1 MSKFQTKTLWM
12 GNIDPYMDETF
23 VRGLFFGEKE
33 LTTVKVIRDKS
44 TGFPAGYGFL
54 EFASHSA
61 AARVLD
67 RFNGKPM
74 PGNTG
79 NAVFRL
85 NWAQYSEATRS
96 GTEFSIFV
104 GDLSSDVSETQL
116 QKAFMENFHSVQSVR
131 IVMDPTTG
139 VSKGYGFVR
148 FGNEDEGRE
157 ALISMQG
164 VFVGSRPIRVSTA
177 TPKKHQAYN
186 PLDDDLPETPTI
198 SDPIPSTYP
207 PYYFNYPYS
216 EYYPYSGYNYGGV
229 ASPDSET
236 ASTTTGTTPSV
247 PNDIS
252 APLPTVIPTVTRPT
266 IDVNRFT
273 RAHDIGADNSNFV
286 TQRLGCI
293 NDESTCGN
301 RSRYYLPVIDTTPY
315 FGYIR

>member
-1 MSKFQTKTLWM
+1 
-12 GNIDPYMDETF
+12 
-23 VRGLFFGEKE
+23 
-33 LTTVKVIRDKS
+33 
-44 TGFPAGYGFL
+44 
-54 EFASHSA
+54 
-61 AARVLD
+61 
-67 RFNGKPM
+67 M

-186 PLDDDLPETPTI
+186 PLDDDPPETT

-207 PYYFNYPYS
+207 PFYYNYPYS
-216 EYYPYSGYNYGGV
+216 DYYSNYPGYNY
-229 ASPDSET
+229 AAATSPDSET
-236 ASTTTGTTPSV
+236 TTTVATS
-247 PNDIS
+247 NDIS
-252 APLPTVIPTVTRPT
+252 AALPPALTTTRPIT
-266 IDVNRFT
+266 DVNLFT
-273 RAHDIGADNSNFV
+273 RPHDIAADNNNFV
-286 TQRLGCI
+286 TQRLGSVI
-293 NDESTCGN
+293 DETTCGN
-301 RSRYYLPVIDTTPY
+301 RSRYYLSVIDTNPS
-315 FGYIR
+315 FGFVRYV